1 MKHRFSHRSVLL
13 LLLFATANLWAQ
25 VPTGY
30 YDNASGKDG
39 DELKTALHNI
49 IKNHT
54 VVSYGG
60 LLDAFAYTDCKP
72 NGKIWDIYSNI
83 EYSLGGNCGTYDEEG
98 DCWNREHTWPQSWF
112 NEKSTPRSDL
122 FHVYPTDGYVNGQ
135 RSNYPYGEVNN
146 PTYTSGNG
154 SKLGPCVTPGY
165 TGKVFEPID
174 EYKGDI
180 ARSYFYMSVR
190 YAGEDSGWGTSAMTN
205 KSEIKA
211 WAMTMLLRWSD
222 EDPVS
227 QKEIDRNN
235 AVFGYQGNRN
245 PFIDHPEYA
254 RMIWDPNYTP
264 TSSYAIT
271 CTTGL
276 SHGSVSAPES
286 ASQGS
291 PVSITAMPDPG
302 YMVDTYTAYKTGT
315 PSTTVAVSSNGTF
328 IMPGYAV
335 TVSASFKVNST
346 IYDIAL
352 GTVSHGSISANATSA
367 KSGTNITLTAT
378 PASGY
383 SLYSWYV
390 FKTGDMNTT
399 VPVSGN
405 SFVMPAYNVTVMAT
419 FTQGSGGSGN
429 YEKLTSAPTDWS
441 GEYLIV
447 YETGS
452 KAFNGGLETLDATG
466 NTISVSIE
474 NQTIASYATT
484 DAAKFTIAPMT
495 GGYSIKA
502 ANGKYIGQGSDS
514 NGLTSSNSPLVNT
527 LSFSGGDINVVSSG
541 GAYLRYNSNSGQER
555 FRYFK
560 SSTYTGQ
567 KAIQLYKKKAPSV
580 PTHNINFNSNGG
592 TGMMNVQTVNE
603 NEPTALFPNVFTKEN
618 HVFDGWSTEAD
629 GSGTYYADEA
639 TVRLLADL
647 TLYAQWEPLYSITI
661 STGIAHGSVSAN
673 VEQALE
679 EQTVTLTAIP
689 DSGYELGYWV
699 VTDENDN
706 AVTVTENQ
714 FEMPASNV
722 TVSAVFT
729 YVGVFEQK
737 YYLVTDASQLVA
749 GRTYLIVN
757 TTAGKALGTTQN
769 TNNRAAAGVTI
780 ANNAIESIDNTVCEL
795 SLGKDGNYWT
805 LIDVG
810 WGNNGGY
817 LYAASSSANQL
828 KTQATNNS
836 NGQWNIEI
844 ASNGVATITAQG
856 SNTRNLLKYN
866 NSSSLFSCYASGQQE
881 VCLFIRSEQYE
892 YTNDTTLACFNTFD
906 KHTVQSG
913 AALTANQVLGV
924 NMLNESNY
932 LVIKDGAQFVHNVS
946 GVKATVKKHID
957 GYTNTKDNYYLI
969 ASPVVGS
976 NGVGNLPTGT
986 YDFYTLDESLDS
998 KQWLNYEAG
1007 TFTTIDN
1014 TKGYLYAN
1022 DDDIDLEFAGVL
1034 KPSNSNVEVNLQYTS
1049 GKPIAGFNLV
1059 GNPFSCNAYAN
1070 KPYYVIEGEGF
1081 SEAKA
1086 TNVPIA
1092 PCAGVIVQATTAG
1105 EKVTFSKDMPSTST
1119 NQGNL
1124 QITLA
1129 EAGTRGARQ
1138 DNAIVSFNEG
1148 DELGKFV
1155 FNERNAK
1162 IYFTQD
1168 GKDYAVAINSS
1179 REEMPLNFKA
1189 AKNGSYTLGF
1199 STENAEMDYL
1209 HLIDNMTGADIDLM
1223 ATPSYT
1229 FSASPTDYASRFR
1242 LVFNANKDNAST
1254 ESETFAYIQN
1264 GEIVITADAF
1274 DASLQVVDMMG
1285 RVVLSADAARHVST
1299 NGIPAGV
1306 YVLRLM
1312 DGDSV
1317 RIQKMVIR

>member
-30 YDNASGKDG
+30 YDNAFGKDG

-154 SKLGPCVTPGY
+154 SKLGPCVTAGY

-235 AVFGYQGNRN
+235 AVYGYQGNRN

-291 PVSITAMPDPG
+291 PVSITAMPEPG

-419 FTQGSGGSGN
+419 FTQGSSGSGN
-429 YEKLTSAPTDWS
+429 YEKVTSAPSDWS

-447 YETGS
+447 CES
-452 KAFNGGLETLDATG
+452 QNVAFNGTVDSKWGRCSSV
-466 NTISVSIE
+466 TINNAVIE
-474 NQTIASYATT
+474 SNATT
-484 DAAKFTIAPMT
+484 DGYKVVVSQEGTGYKFKFPNNNYMSWTTAKTFAESTTAVA
-495 GGYSIKA
+495 YSITLDGGN
-502 ANGKYIGQGSDS
+502 ANIAYGTVATLKYND
-514 NGLTSSNSPLVNT
+514 
-527 LSFSGGDINVVSSG
+527 
-541 GAYLRYNSNSGQER
+541 NSGNGGLR
-555 FRYFK
+555 SYA
-560 SSTYTGQ
+560 SGQ
-567 KAIQLYKKKAPSV
+567 TAIQLYKKTGTAT
-580 PTHNINFNSNGG
+580 PTHSIQFNNNGG
-592 TGMMNVQTVNE
+592 SGTMNNQTVNE
-603 NEPTALFPNVFTKEN
+603 NEPTALNPNDFTREN
-618 HVFDGWSTEAD
+618 FVFDGWNTEAD

-679 EQTVTLTAIP
+679 EQTVTLTATP

-722 TVSAVFT
+722 TVSATFVF
-729 YVGVFEQK
+729 VGVFDQH

-757 TTAGKALGTTQN
+757 TSAGKAMGTPSSN
-769 TNNRAAAGVTI
+769 GNNRTAVDVTI
-780 ANNAIESIDNTVCEL
+780 TENVIGSLGDACEL
-795 SLGKDGNYWT
+795 VLGSEESYWT
-805 LIDVG
+805 LFDAS

-817 LYAASSSANQL
+817 LYAASSTANYL
-828 KTQATNNS
+828 KTQATYDD
-836 NGQWNIEI
+836 NGKWSISV
-844 ASNGVATITAQG
+844 ASNGVATITARG
-856 SNTRNLLKYN
+856 SNTRNVLKYN
-866 NSSSLFSCYASGQQE
+866 NSSALFSCYASGQQE

-1070 KPYYVIEGEGF
+1070 KSYYIIEGEGF

-1223 ATPSYT
+1223 ASPSYT